1 MPPTCLVNELYIEP
15 VPEEIISLNYHEKLL
30 IQRAKALQTV
40 IKMGTVSCKNKPR
53 SFLNQKVVGK
63 TFHLP
68 LPLEK
73 TLERLPKPE
82 QAIITDQDLSS
93 LKLLYDITRANKSIN
108 EIQEAICTSDV
119 DSLQVFSKEYKKIGN
134 SFVVH
139 GVKYLN
145 EDEIS
150 AKYHKG
156 LMSLKRRI
164 TDTPSHICMS
174 CHKLHYKRDVKDM
187 RKLRIPLDGDM
198 WKKVAK
204 FVNDHGLPSEYIC
217 TYCLAYFR
225 RQKMPPTC
233 LVNELYIEP
242 VPEEII
248 SLNYHEKLLIQ
259 RAKAFQT
266 VIKMGTV
273 SCKNKPRSFLNQ
285 KVSGKDISTPIPLE
299 KTLERLPKPEQAI
312 ITDQD
317 LYVIVRGI
325 PTNQKKLWQSLVNL
339 SSVNKALKWLKQ
351 NNPLYTKIVLPIS
364 DHNLL
369 DQLRDTES

>member
-1 MPPTCLVNELYIEP
+1 
-15 VPEEIISLNYHEKLL
+15 
-30 IQRAKALQTV
+30 
-40 IKMGTVSCKNKPR
+40 
-53 SFLNQKVVGK
+53 
-63 TFHLP
+63 
-68 LPLEK
+68 
-73 TLERLPKPE
+73 
-82 QAIITDQDLSS
+82 
-93 LKLLYDITRANKSIN
+93 
-108 EIQEAICTSDV
+108 
-119 DSLQVFSKEYKKIGN
+119 
-134 SFVVH
+134 
-139 GVKYLN
+139 
-145 EDEIS
+145 
-150 AKYHKG
+150 
-156 LMSLKRRI
+156 MSLKRRI

-259 RAKAFQT
+259 RAKALQT

-285 KVSGKDISTPIPLE
+285 KV
-299 KTLERLPKPEQAI
+299 
-312 ITDQD
+312 
-317 LYVIVRGI
+317 
-325 PTNQKKLWQSLVNL
+325 
-339 SSVNKALKWLKQ
+339 
-351 NNPLYTKIVLPIS
+351 
-364 DHNLL
+364 
-369 DQLRDTES
+369 